1 MLIILRRRG
10 KIEMIRCV
18 LLHCWWKCGE
28 RESGSGIDL
37 PCSMTPCYF
46 SRLCGQRFRELVNGK
61 WESERSGGEERKK
74 ETYRQKDWEKERQEE
89 GQRDRVVG
97 YTTHQC
103 ISCSFVPLLM
113 LLITA
118 SDVSHLCL
126 FESDMKSDN
135 MLLIKWPAWLE
146 WSVSALGHVG
156 GFE

>member
-18 LLHCWWKCGE
+18 LLRCWWKCGE

-61 WESERSGGEERKK
+61 WESERSGGEERKR
-74 ETYRQKDWEKERQEE
+74 ETYRQRERQ
-89 GQRDRVVG
+89 GGGLYNVPG
-97 YTTHQC
+97 SITS
-103 ISCSFVPLLM
+103 ICSAVDAADYGIRCYSLM
-113 LLITA
+113 
-118 SDVSHLCL
+118 
-126 FESDMKSDN
+126 SDMKSNN
-135 MLLIKWPAWLE
+135 MLLIKWPGRLE
-146 WSVSALGHVG
+146 WSVSTLGHVG